1 MEARTC
7 FFLKHPVEELE
18 SKARDLVESSNFS
31 GSLRIAY
38 HQQEG
43 GGGGGGGG
51 EEGRHWELTPT
62 PTPNPNLTAILV
74 TFIVAANL

>member
-18 SKARDLVESSNFS
+18 R
-31 GSLRIAY
+31 
-38 HQQEG
+38 
-43 GGGGGGGG
+43 GGGGGG

-62 PTPNPNLTAILV
+62 PTPNPNLTVILV
-74 TFIVAANL
+74 TFIVAANLQFPPAATVPPRSCF